1 MSVTSNNNEVFLD
14 DNLID
19 LIKKARRSKDFTQI
33 DMAEMLGISSKKYSR
48 IETKVISRIDR
59 DMLKKIADILDI
71 NVSDRINNYGL
82 RCSFSL
88 SQDMR
93 NDLEILKLS
102 KGFSSISDTVKYCV
116 HEVINDFFLRKCSN
130 DLLDDLRE
138 MLMTTYNNELDK
150 LSRKNEINE
159 AILTILGAK
168 FNINVDEIKKEIEDE
183 IKKRNHADQY

>member
-116 HEVINDFFLRKCSN
+116 HEVINVFFLRKCSN

-150 LSRKNEINE
+150 LARKNEINE

>member
-82 RCSFSL
+82 RCSFS
-88 SQDMR
+88 
-93 NDLEILKLS
+93 
-102 KGFSSISDTVKYCV
+102 
-116 HEVINDFFLRKCSN
+116 
-130 DLLDDLRE
+130 
-138 MLMTTYNNELDK
+138 
-150 LSRKNEINE
+150 
-159 AILTILGAK
+159 
-168 FNINVDEIKKEIEDE
+168 
-183 IKKRNHADQY
+183 

>member
-88 SQDMR
+88 SQDMS
-93 NDLEILKLS
+93 NDLEVLLLS

-138 MLMTTYNNELDK
+138 MLMTTYNNELAK
-150 LSRKNEINE
+150 LARKNEINE